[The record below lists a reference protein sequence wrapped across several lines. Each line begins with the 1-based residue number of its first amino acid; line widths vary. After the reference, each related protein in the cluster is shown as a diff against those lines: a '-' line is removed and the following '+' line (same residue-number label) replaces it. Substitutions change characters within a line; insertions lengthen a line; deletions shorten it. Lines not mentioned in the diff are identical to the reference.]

1 MEHAAL
7 LTELTPTL
15 ETLVDRHLAKTKEW
29 FPHEMIPWDRVDAS
43 TGAMEWSDDE
53 APMSSAVRSALFVN
67 LLTEDNL
74 PYYFNTID
82 RMFGAGDAWGIWARR
97 WTAEEGRHS
106 IVIRDYLTVTRM
118 IDPVALER
126 ARMHQVS
133 HGIVPEPVTPVDG
146 LVYVAL
152 QELATR
158 ISHRATGKLLDD
170 PAGYTVMARVAADEN
185 LHYLLYRDLVS
196 AALELD
202 PSAVVEAIERQVTE
216 FEMPGTG
223 IVDFASHALAIA
235 KAGIYDLQVH
245 HEQILVPVVLRHWAI
260 EELEGLTPEAE
271 EARRRLVKR
280 IDRVGRAGRRLA
292 ERWSETEAAERAETE
307 TLTPTRAEV
316 GAPEPELSAV

>member
-29 FPHEMIPWDRVDAS
+29 FPHEMIPWDRVDGS

-53 APMSSAVRSALFVN
+53 APLPSAVRSSLFVN

-82 RMFGAGDAWGIWARR
+82 RMFGAGDAWGVWARR

-158 ISHRATGKLLDD
+158 IAHRSTGKLLDD
-170 PAGYTVMARVAADEN
+170 PAGYAVMARVAADEN

-292 ERWSETEAAERAETE
+292 ERWAENEAAERAETE

-316 GAPEPELSAV
+316 SAPEPELSAV

>member
-29 FPHEMIPWDRVDAS
+29 FPHEMIPWDRVDGS

-53 APMSSAVRSALFVN
+53 APLPSAVRSSLFVN

-82 RMFGAGDAWGIWARR
+82 RMFGAGDAWGVWARR

-158 ISHRATGKLLDD
+158 IAHRSTGKLLDD
-170 PAGYTVMARVAADEN
+170 PAGYAVMARVAADEN

-260 EELEGLTPEAE
+260 
-271 EARRRLVKR
+271 
-280 IDRVGRAGRRLA
+280 
-292 ERWSETEAAERAETE
+292 
-307 TLTPTRAEV
+307 
-316 GAPEPELSAV
+316 